1 MKGLGT
7 ATRRI
12 CWLLIA
18 LAMTGFSSS
27 ESAAAPQEKHVP
39 AVITIV
45 DQNGRLV
52 PNAPPSANSQIF
64 DVTVGP
70 GGVTVFSPDTLN
82 ISVGDTVRWTWDS
95 SGHSVTS
102 GGMCAADSQFCSPTD
117 TDCGAG
123 VLSNT
128 GAVYEHTF
136 NQSGVYSY
144 FCVAHCSRGMT
155 GTITVA
161 TPLQLTGAVSRKTH
175 GGAGTFDINL
185 PLTGQPGVECR
196 SGGANGD
203 YTLLFTCSNN
213 LVSGSA
219 SVTGGIG
226 SVSGSP
232 TFSGNTMTVDVTG
245 AANTQT
251 LTVTLS
257 NVTDQFSQVLP
268 DTPVSVGLLI
278 GDTNGNGVVN
288 ASDVAQTKSQIG
300 VSVSSGNFRTD
311 VNING
316 AINGT
321 DVVIVKSHIGQSAAA
336 PSE

>member
-1 MKGLGT
+1 
-7 ATRRI
+7 
-12 CWLLIA
+12 
-18 LAMTGFSSS
+18 
-27 ESAAAPQEKHVP
+27 
-39 AVITIV
+39 
-45 DQNGRLV
+45 
-52 PNAPPSANSQIF
+52 
-64 DVTVGP
+64 
-70 GGVTVFSPDTLN
+70 
-82 ISVGDTVRWTWDS
+82 
-95 SGHSVTS
+95 
-102 GGMCAADSQFCSPTD
+102 
-117 TDCGAG
+117 
-123 VLSNT
+123 
-128 GAVYEHTF
+128 
-136 NQSGVYSY
+136 
-144 FCVAHCSRGMT
+144 MT

-185 PLTGQPGVECR
+185 PLSGPPGVECR

-232 TFSGNTMTVDVTG
+232 TFSGNTMTVNVTG
-245 AANTQT
+245 AANAQT
-251 LTVTLS
+251 LTITLS

>member
-1 MKGLGT
+1 MLVMAGFPASGFGAQPT
-7 ATRRI
+7 AAGSREN
-12 CWLLIA
+12 
-18 LAMTGFSSS
+18 G
-27 ESAAAPQEKHVP
+27 AAPTI
-39 AVITIV
+39 AIV

-52 PNAPPSANSQIF
+52 PDALPAADSQIF
-64 DVTVGP
+64 DVTVAP
-70 GGVTVFSPDTLN
+70 GGNLVFSPDTLN
-82 ISVGDTVRWTWDS
+82 ISVGDTVRWTWGS

-102 GGMCAADSQFCSPTD
+102 GGMCAVDSQFCSPTD
-117 TDCGAG
+117 TNCGAG

-136 NQSGVYSY
+136 NQSGTYSY
-144 FCVAHCSRGMT
+144 FCVLHCSRGMT
-155 GTITVA
+155 GTINVA
-161 TPLQLTGAVSRKTH
+161 SPLQLMAAVSRKTH
-175 GGAGTFDINL
+175 GGGAGTFDVNL
-185 PLTGQPGVECR
+185 PLSGTPGVECR
-196 SGGANGD
+196 TGGASGD
-203 YTLLFTCSNN
+203 HSLVFTCSNN

-219 SVTGGIG
+219 SVTGGTG

-232 TFSGNTMTVDVTG
+232 TFSGNTMTVNVTG
-245 AANTQT
+245 AANAQT

-278 GDTNGNGVVN
+278 GDINGNGTIN

-300 VSVSSGNFRTD
+300 QLVAGGNFRTD

-321 DVVIVKSHIGQSAAA
+321 DVAIVKSHIGQSAAS
-336 PSE
+336 PSD